1 MSKEDF
7 LKGLKTLQLAYNKDF
22 TEEQTELWYEMLG
35 QYSLKEFSEAIQE
48 LILKEEYMP
57 SIATITKHIAKKHLK
72 DVPDAETEWNN
83 VIASVH
89 GFGSYREKE
98 ALNSMNEYTAKIVR
112 LIGYQRICM
121 ATPEEQVWNKKEFI
135 GEYNSLIDKLEDH
148 LRLDI
153 KDGNYLNG

>member
-7 LKGLKTLQLAYNKDF
+7 LKGMKILGTAYGKEFD
-22 TEEQTELWYEMLG
+22 EDQIEVWYEMLG
-35 QYSLKEFSEAIQE
+35 GYSIEDFKQAIKE
-48 LILKEEYMP
+48 LIKTEERMP

-72 DVPDAETEWNN
+72 DVPDAESEWSS

-89 GFGSYREKE
+89 RFGSYREEE
-98 ALNSMNEYTAKIVR
+98 ALNSLNEYTAKIVR
-112 LIGYQRICM
+112 LIGYYRICM

-135 GEYNSLIDKLEDH
+135 SEYNSLVDKLEEH